1 MKTSLQELIEYEKQL
16 IDSNGDVLSA
26 YAILQFVMKKA
37 KSLIEKEKQ
46 DLIEAYNNGVDNTSW
61 DSFEEAYDILITAE
75 DYYKQTFEQ

>member
-46 DLIEAYNNGVDNTSW
+46 DLIDAY
-61 DSFEEAYDILITAE
+61 FEGQKECSNEFAMESDARL
-75 DYYKQTFEQ
+75 YYKQTFEQ